1 MFCYCF
7 NSLAVPPFWDDSE
20 HFILA
25 SLVLVTTAKCTSIIY
40 TAVLVVLLLELQL
53 LLLLHQLLLLIQLHC
68 NLIRVKYE
76 FNAVFGVVL
85 LALVMPLD
93 CLTGSRGSCTAL
105 HCGIWCFQVF
115 IFSSQNNLLRKTRVC
130 RILLSFTPNIHT
142 NQGERHIGNLKR
154 PPSHSLVLIKVES
167 RQKSE
172 PCRETKKRG
181 RCENVN
187 LKKCVKETRTGRE
200 KPNLSRK
207 WEYKCR
213 SASDVKQWHGRA
225 WRRCAGKTV
234 CRQDW

>member
-7 NSLAVPPFWDDSE
+7 NSLAVPPLWDDSE

-40 TAVLVVLLLELQL
+40 TVYMAVLGVLLLQLQLQLL

-105 HCGIWCFQVF
+105 HCGIM
-115 IFSSQNNLLRKTRVC
+115 T
-130 RILLSFTPNIHT
+130 LS
-142 NQGERHIGNLKR
+142 GLY
-154 PPSHSLVLIKVES
+154 L
-167 RQKSE
+167 
-172 PCRETKKRG
+172 
-181 RCENVN
+181 
-187 LKKCVKETRTGRE
+187 
-200 KPNLSRK
+200 
-207 WEYKCR
+207 
-213 SASDVKQWHGRA
+213 
-225 WRRCAGKTV
+225 
-234 CRQDW
+234 